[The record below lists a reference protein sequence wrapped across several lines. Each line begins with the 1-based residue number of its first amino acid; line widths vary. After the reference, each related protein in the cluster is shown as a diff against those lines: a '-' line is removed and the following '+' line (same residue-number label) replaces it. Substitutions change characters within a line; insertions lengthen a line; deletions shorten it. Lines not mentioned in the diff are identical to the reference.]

1 MLGRATFW
9 WIAFSDKRY
18 SSDLK
23 SSHFE
28 PNSEIFLDL
37 PAKRKKACIL
47 RNPLQVGF
55 LQEDF
60 RQRQTALLD
69 RLGLPVRVP
78 KGPVEPLLAV
88 MRRDSRSAMSSGMRR
103 CESRPSS
110 QRCLRI
116 RRVLFMGITSFRRH
130 HRHRNYRRRPS

>member
-1 MLGRATFW
+1 MLGRATCW
-9 WIAFSDKRY
+9 WIAFSDKQY

-37 PAKRKKACIL
+37 PAKRKKAYII

-60 RQRQTALLD
+60 RQR
-69 RLGLPVRVP
+69 
-78 KGPVEPLLAV
+78 
-88 MRRDSRSAMSSGMRR
+88 
-103 CESRPSS
+103 
-110 QRCLRI
+110 
-116 RRVLFMGITSFRRH
+116 
-130 HRHRNYRRRPS
+130 

>member
-37 PAKRKKACIL
+37 PAKIKNICIM

-60 RQRQTALLD
+60 RQR
-69 RLGLPVRVP
+69 
-78 KGPVEPLLAV
+78 
-88 MRRDSRSAMSSGMRR
+88 
-103 CESRPSS
+103 
-110 QRCLRI
+110 
-116 RRVLFMGITSFRRH
+116 
-130 HRHRNYRRRPS
+130 

>member
-9 WIAFSDKRY
+9 WIVFSDKRY

-37 PAKRKKACIL
+37 PAKRKNICIM
-47 RNPLQVGF
+47 RNPWQVGF

-60 RQRQTALLD
+60 RQR
-69 RLGLPVRVP
+69 
-78 KGPVEPLLAV
+78 
-88 MRRDSRSAMSSGMRR
+88 
-103 CESRPSS
+103 
-110 QRCLRI
+110 
-116 RRVLFMGITSFRRH
+116 
-130 HRHRNYRRRPS
+130 